1 MSNMVEL
8 NKNGRPIGWHGQCWV
23 YYKQMMEIA
32 FDDKNVLEYA
42 SRTKTLASNATD
54 EEKSKFKEGQVKVKQ
69 IIMSSLSMELG
80 QQVMMKKTGTEMWKY
95 LMDTYEGTANA
106 ATRTNQEIILYNKL
120 QAAKCKPNWD
130 ARLHVNNI
138 DPIFINLLIRS
149 LPATHDLIA

>member
-1 MSNMVEL
+1 MVER

-32 FDDKNVLEYA
+32 FEDKNVLEYA
-42 SRTKTLASNATD
+42 SGTKTLASNATD

-106 ATRTNQEIILYNKL
+106 ATRTNQDNHSVQ
-120 QAAKCKPNWD
+120 QASSC
-130 ARLHVNNI
+130 
-138 DPIFINLLIRS
+138 
-149 LPATHDLIA
+149 